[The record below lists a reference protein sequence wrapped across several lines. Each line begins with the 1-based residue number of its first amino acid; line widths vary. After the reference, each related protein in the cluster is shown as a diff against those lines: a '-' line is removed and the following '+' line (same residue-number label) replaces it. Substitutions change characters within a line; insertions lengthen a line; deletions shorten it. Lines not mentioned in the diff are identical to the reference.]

1 MPVDYLLKR
10 SGQLLLII
18 FLAVTINFAVPR
30 MIPGDPIEAALSTQ
44 LAIAGAEGADIQAV
58 VESYRARF
66 GLDQPITT
74 QYVNYWEDIVRGD
87 LGVSLVSFPDPVV
100 SKIAGAL
107 PWTLGLLTTSTL
119 IAFVVGSLLGAV
131 LAWPKA
137 PRGLKAVVPPLMLI
151 ASVPFFLLAI
161 VLIFL
166 FAVVWNLFPAAGGFS
181 STAVLRMDMAT
192 TLDILHHA
200 FLPAVAIVLGGVGFW
215 ALGMRGMMV
224 SVLNEDYITFAE
236 AKGLSPKRIFFWY
249 GIRNALLP
257 QMTAIGLAL
266 GFVLSGSVLVE
277 AIFAYPGLGHQLFLA
292 IVGKDFFVIQ
302 GIVLLLIISLGV
314 ALFVVDL
321 IYPFVDPRV
330 RYQRK

>member
-1 MPVDYLLKR
+1 MPLDYLLKR
-10 SGQLLLII
+10 FGQLLLII
-18 FLAVTINFAVPR
+18 VLAVTINFAVPR

-44 LAIAGAEGADIQAV
+44 LAMAGAEGVDIQAV
-58 VESYRARF
+58 VESYRERF
-66 GLDQPITT
+66 GLDAPIMT
-74 QYVNYWEDIVRGD
+74 QYFNYWEDIFRGD
-87 LGVSLVSFPDPVV
+87 LGVSLVSFPDPVL
-100 SKIAGAL
+100 SKIMGAL
-107 PWTLGLLTTSTL
+107 PWTLGLLTTSTI
-119 IAFVVGSLLGAV
+119 IAFIVGSLLGAI

-137 PRGLKAVVPPLMLI
+137 PRGLKALVPPLMLI
-151 ASVPFFLLAI
+151 ASIPFFLLAI

-166 FAVVWNLFPAAGGFS
+166 FAVVWNIFPAAGGFDS
-181 STAVLRMDMAT
+181 VAVLRMDLT
-192 TLDILHHA
+192 TALDILHHA
-200 FLPAVAIVLGGVGFW
+200 FLPAVSIVLGGVGFW

-224 SVLNEDYITFAE
+224 TVLNEDYITFAE
-236 AKGLSPKRIFFWY
+236 AKGLPPKRIFFWY
-249 GIRNALLP
+249 GMRNALLP

-302 GIVLLLIISLGV
+302 GIVLLLIV
-314 ALFVVDL
+314 ALGLALFLVDL